1 MKVKNNMDRFIF
13 NIIGYLVFFILAVAS
28 LLPILLIVAGS
39 FTEESAIYLNGYSL
53 IPAKLS
59 LDAYRLTFKAPE
71 LIFNAFSVSVFV
83 TVAGTVFGLF
93 LTSMTAYVLQR
104 KDFKF
109 RNIFSFYFYFT
120 TLFSGGLVPWY
131 IMMINYFHMK
141 NNFLALILPPMIN
154 VFNLLIMKSFFA
166 SIPIEI
172 TEAAIIDGANDFNI
186 FTMVILPISK
196 PVMATIGMYL
206 ALTYW
211 NDWYNAMLFISNS
224 KMVSLQYYL
233 YNIINKME
241 SLNTMAAATGI
252 PVPDMPKESF
262 KLAVTVI
269 TVLPITVVFPFV
281 QKYFV
286 SGMTIGAVKG

>member
-83 TVAGTVFGLF
+83 TAAGTVFGLF